1 VSSSPCRYSSS
12 PQQNLS
18 FCRLAD
24 RIDKRLQI
32 LCGILVLG
40 CAVAA
45 IPAGQTFYE
54 FLVISTV
61 LGCGMALSTVAT
73 SAYIADLARRENVGA
88 SMGALS
94 ATMDIGHAA
103 GPLCSGIII
112 MQCGYLIGF
121 GASLFLA
128 LASAVCFAVSVRS
141 AGE

>member
-1 VSSSPCRYSSS
+1 
-12 PQQNLS
+12 
-18 FCRLAD
+18 
-24 RIDKRLQI
+24 
-32 LCGILVLG
+32 
-40 CAVAA
+40 
-45 IPAGQTFYE
+45 
-54 FLVISTV
+54 
-61 LGCGMALSTVAT
+61 MAFSTVAT

-103 GPLCSGIII
+103 GPLCSGIVI

-128 LASAVCFAVSVRS
+128 LASVVCFAVSVRF